1 MRRPALLFWSVI
13 LTDSARRNPII
24 TKAQIRCH
32 FPRDNLIGPLW
43 VRVGKACPLNGL
55 GLQTGLSAH
64 YSVKG
69 FSGPLT
75 NLALQ
80 PNAASPS
87 AWDNAPG
94 RNEKPISAVGGY
106 PGASL
111 AERSS

>member
-1 MRRPALLFWSVI
+1 M
-13 LTDSARRNPII
+13 TG
-24 TKAQIRCH
+24 QQQQ
-32 FPRDNLIGPLW
+32 NLEN
-43 VRVGKACPLNGL
+43 VRFGSEWAKRVNDLD
-55 GLQTGLSAH
+55 LQTGLSAR

-111 AERSS
+111 AERSSWPLRSARGREAGLRSIF